1 MVRVTGSRTIVVM
14 ENKLVAAVGVAER
27 TLEVWVCVSVMF
39 LERVELAD
47 TLSVW
52 WHIFCSEAR

>member
-1 MVRVTGSRTIVVM
+1 M

-27 TLEVWVCVSVMF
+27 TLGVWVCVSVMF

-52 WHIFCSEAR
+52 

>member
-1 MVRVTGSRTIVVM
+1 M